1 MSPATEKKSL
11 QPAADLS
18 PESKQ
23 NGAMRP
29 RSLVLSDAE
38 DLPEA
43 RNRTVKVL
51 FLLAQVMYLIFYV
64 VGLARI
70 AKVEEILNTATGR
83 GLALFVVLVVTAA
96 VGIPVRFY
104 LLTASAFNYR
114 GLPEKFKRLFPFL
127 LVLDEVWALTPFL
140 LVPQIGVGLAIASA
154 AALLY
159 LPFSQRS
166 LLLMG
171 GPRQKE

>member
-1 MSPATEKKSL
+1 
-11 QPAADLS
+11 
-18 PESKQ
+18 
-23 NGAMRP
+23 
-29 RSLVLSDAE
+29 
-38 DLPEA
+38 
-43 RNRTVKVL
+43 
-51 FLLAQVMYLIFYV
+51 
-64 VGLARI
+64 
-70 AKVEEILNTATGR
+70 
-83 GLALFVVLVVTAA
+83 VVLVVTAA